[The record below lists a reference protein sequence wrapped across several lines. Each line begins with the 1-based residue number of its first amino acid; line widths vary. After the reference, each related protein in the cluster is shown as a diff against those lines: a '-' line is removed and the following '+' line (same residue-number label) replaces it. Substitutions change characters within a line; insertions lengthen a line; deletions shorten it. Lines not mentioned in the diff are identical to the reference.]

1 MLCSV
6 EMGKQVGGKQVS
18 RRKIRVSFCA
28 VGFEMPVRP
37 RREGG
42 PVGIVSVM
50 L

>member
-1 MLCSV
+1 MLCRD
-6 EMGKQVGGKQVS
+6 GKASGREAGFQ
-18 RRKIRVSFCA
+18 RKNKSFILA